1 MSYLPDG
8 ASTALATPNDVVA
21 SVETRLTA
29 VSPGAVS
36 ASAPLGAVTDAKTP
50 PGQIALIAMGTITF
64 LYFARPVVLPIFLA
78 CMAGMTL
85 KPLIRWLSECHI
97 RPALSAAVVL
107 CLVVA
112 AVGIGFLN
120 HAT

>member
-1 MSYLPDG
+1 MSLLPDH
-8 ASTALATPNDVVA
+8 APATLTAPDEVA
-21 SVETRLTA
+21 SPPEKPLTSVCPDA
-29 VSPGAVS
+29 
-36 ASAPLGAVTDAKTP
+36 ASSVPLGVLPETKTT
-50 PGQIALIAMGTITF
+50 PGQLVWIALGIMAF

-78 CMAGMTL
+78 CVAGMTL

-107 CLVVA
+107 CLFVAVV
-112 AVGIGFLN
+112 VIGFLN